1 MEHWEIFRSPSAC
14 ATLVQAG
21 GARPL
26 TDGHGFDLQ
35 FGHDLVTHLLPGI
48 NPAAPPLLPGIA
60 ENSPVTM
67 ARRHSLRTRY
77 SSGSCLSQA
86 FRDGLC
92 IF

>member
-35 FGHDLVTHLLPGI
+35 FGHDHGTHLLPGI
-48 NPAAPPLLPGIA
+48 NPVCGPCWRV
-60 ENSPVTM
+60 S
-67 ARRHSLRTRY
+67 RRVGR
-77 SSGSCLSQA
+77 
-86 FRDGLC
+86 
-92 IF
+92 

>member
-35 FGHDLVTHLLPGI
+35 FDHDHGTHPLPGI
-48 NPAAPPLLPGIA
+48 NPLPL
-60 ENSPVTM
+60 
-67 ARRHSLRTRY
+67 RRPCWEVSLRVVR
-77 SSGSCLSQA
+77 
-86 FRDGLC
+86 
-92 IF
+92 